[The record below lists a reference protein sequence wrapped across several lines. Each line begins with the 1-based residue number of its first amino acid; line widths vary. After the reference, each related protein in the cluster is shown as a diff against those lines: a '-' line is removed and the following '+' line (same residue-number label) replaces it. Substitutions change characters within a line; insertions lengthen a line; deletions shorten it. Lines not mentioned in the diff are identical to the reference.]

1 METIE
6 EKKYTVMRADD
17 GRLYIDV
24 GEDVRGYVMDN
35 RWFPHIIW
43 YPVKTFID
51 PQNWVE
57 GEIVSDKDWDLISGS
72 LNRIRRVL

>member
-35 RWFPHIIW
+35 RWFPHIICN
-43 YPVKTFID
+43 PVKTFID